1 MAERVTYPAAARRVA
16 SISEDVRMRK
26 AMVLAIM
33 IGAMSLAGCKKQV
46 PTDIV
51 QKSLR
56 NALRT
61 HAPNTTS
68 AMCGAPVKGLI
79 NANITNVVRAKDGTT
94 GTAHIS
100 GAPWTAPGAPASC
113 EGDLE
118 FKYTYS
124 QKTTGPRK
132 RRTTTTTWFLDHVK
146 LTAVQ
151 TKGVTFKPVD
161 ESSSDEDDDDNK

>member
-1 MAERVTYPAAARRVA
+1 
-16 SISEDVRMRK
+16 MRK
-26 AMVLAIM
+26 AIVLAVM
-33 IGAMSLAGCKKQV
+33 LGAMSLLGCKKQV

-61 HAPNTTS
+61 HAPLTTS
-68 AMCGAPVKGLI
+68 GMCGASVKGLI
-79 NANITNVVRAKDGTT
+79 NANVTNVVRGKDGTS
-94 GTAHIS
+94 GTAHVS
-100 GAPWTAPGAPASC
+100 GAPWAAPGAPSNC
-113 EGDLE
+113 EGDVE
-118 FKYTYS
+118 FKYTYT

-151 TKGVTFKPVD
+151 TKGVVFKAVD
-161 ESSSDEDDDDNK
+161 ENSSDEDEDP

>member
-1 MAERVTYPAAARRVA
+1 
-16 SISEDVRMRK
+16 MRK
-26 AMVLAIM
+26 GLVVVVVLGM
-33 IGAMSLAGCKKQV
+33 LSLTGCKKEV

-61 HAPNTTS
+61 HAPATTS
-68 AMCGAPVKGLI
+68 AMCGANVKGLV
-79 NANITNVVRAKDGTT
+79 NANITNVQRKKDGVT

-100 GAPWTAPGAPASC
+100 GAPWVAPGAPASC
-113 EGDLE
+113 EGDIE
-118 FKYTYS
+118 FKYSYT

-132 RRTTTTTWFLDHVK
+132 RKTTTTTWYLDHIK

-151 TKGVTFKPVD
+151 TRGVAFKGVD
-161 ESSSDEDDDDNK
+161 EDATDDDDD